1 MFTSA
6 LLVSAFSMMPG
17 TLMAETTGF
26 WTYSVSSDQVTIS
39 EYSGNE
45 SHVVIPATLEGKP
58 VVAIEKAAFSGN
70 SGVQSITIPASVT
83 SIGNMAF
90 VGADNLKMVI
100 AKGSNPA
107 SLGKNVFS
115 SSSMI
120 SNIYVPSDAV
130 DAYKTSWSDYSSLIK
145 VDPAGVTFRD
155 NMSTN
160 GLTYRVNDDYT
171 VTLTGCDGGS
181 SYFEIN
187 SEAYYSDD
195 NGQTSSFQVT
205 AIADGAFGNC
215 SVVKIGIPSSVKKIG
230 SRAFNCSSL
239 KEFFVGQEYNSFDP
253 CEIAD
258 DAFPSGSTF
267 KIYVPSDKVN
277 DYQQAWSSYAN
288 NICALPVGTSV
299 TLGDYDCVYTDYGIY
314 STKLKVVK
322 YNGNS
327 SEVTVP
333 AYITDNMGSSVQ
345 VSDIADEAFANNEN
359 IKTVIFPNDY
369 YSGSSP
375 NRLFYGCSNLSKVV
389 IENNMQ
395 TLYFGSDC
403 FTGSSSDLVIYVP
416 NDKISDYRNL
426 LSGYTVKVNPSSVI
440 ISDAYFSYVMN
451 DDMKSVSVNGLLNS
465 SVSELTIPSTVKLTL
480 DGEEKEY
487 PVTGIE
493 NLGYSSE
500 LNTLT
505 IPASITSIAA
515 NAFSANSSLNTFKM
529 LGKTPATIGENLFF
543 SYVTIMIPVGTLD
556 AYKQAW
562 SQYASLLK
570 EDIAGVAFTVGDY
583 QYKADDNYKISL
595 VKYTGSESTL
605 LVPEFVEKSGG
616 RYSLSAIDANAFAGN
631 TNLTFVSIPS
641 NITSI
646 GDQAFKGCSALA
658 SVAVGCNDTPAT
670 LGTDAFAG
678 CAAELVINVPSAY
691 VDNYKSSWSAYS
703 DKIQASAS
711 GTEFTNGD
719 LHYKILDNL
728 HSVAIVGYDNYN
740 MSSDELE
747 IPASVEYEG
756 KTYMVSTIASNA
768 FNSCSNK
775 VVIPA
780 SVTKIEDNAFDNC
793 YFSFVKLLGTNTE
806 LGISAFN
813 NCNNLNAILVPEVSY
828 DYYEQN
834 PYMTMMS
841 DKLAIEGGEAV
852 LSDEEGL
859 SQLTRKS
866 YFKAGQLSYHR
877 TFAADAQYA
886 TLCLPFDFDPSAVGF
901 EQVYTPMNNVIHF
914 VPASAA
920 TGNEEAGQKEKLI
933 LMLAKHSGGYISA
946 GTPIFVKLG
955 DNKDI
960 NIVSTNDAILNRYN
974 SPMGNT
980 MTVVDW
986 DGTSGLMEQNN
997 NFSIS
1002 YNGTYQSQ
1010 QASSISN
1017 LYTFNS
1023 DGTFGPQT
1031 SGILSPFRMY
1041 LTAYTYSMPMSAYSL
1056 SIGVNDG
1063 GTTGIRELVTTPAY
1077 KVSMSKAIYDLNGR
1091 MVSATGSTK
1100 GLPKG
1105 VYIQNRKKITVE

>member
-1 MFTSA
+1 MLTSA

-17 TLMAETTGF
+17 ILMAETSGY

-39 EYSGNE
+39 DYIGNE

-58 VVAIEKAAFSGN
+58 VVAIGKAAFSEN
-70 SGVQSITIPASVT
+70 PSVQSITIPASVT
-83 SIGNMAF
+83 SIGAMAF
-90 VGADNLKMVI
+90 AGANNLNMVI

-107 SLGKNVFS
+107 PLGTNVFG

-120 SNIYVPSDAV
+120 SNIYVPADAV
-130 DAYKTSWSDYSSLIK
+130 DAYKTSWSDYSSYIK
-145 VDPAGVTFRD
+145 ADPAGVTFRD
-155 NMSTN
+155 NMNMN

-181 SYFEIN
+181 SDLDIN
-187 SEAYYSDD
+187 SEAYYDD

-205 AIADGAFGNC
+205 AIADGAFE
-215 SVVKIGIPSSVKKIG
+215 SSSIVKVGIPSSIKKIG

-239 KEFFVGQEYNSFDP
+239 KEIFVGQEYNSFDP

-258 DAFPSGSTF
+258 DAFPGGSTF
-267 KIYVPSDKVN
+267 KIYVPSDKVS

-288 NICALPVGTSV
+288 NICALPIGTSV
-299 TLGDYDCVYTDYGIY
+299 TFGDYDCVYTDYGIY

-333 AYITDNMGSSVQ
+333 AYIPVNMGSSAQ
-345 VSDIADEAFANNEN
+345 VTDIADEAFANNEN

-369 YSGSSP
+369 SYYGSSP

-389 IENNMQ
+389 IESNMG
-395 TLYFGSDC
+395 TLNFGSDC
-403 FTGSSSDLVIYVP
+403 FVGCSSDLVIYVP
-416 NDKISDYRNL
+416 NDKVSDYRNL
-426 LSGYTVKVNPSSVI
+426 LSGYTVKVNPSSI
-440 ISDAYFSYVMN
+440 NISDANFSYVMN
-451 DDMKSVSVNGLLNS
+451 DDMESVSVNGLSNS

-480 DGEEKEY
+480 DGEEREY
-487 PVTGIE
+487 PVTGIKE
-493 NLGYSSE
+493 LGYSYD

-505 IPASITSIAA
+505 IPENITSISA
-515 NAFSANSSLNTFKM
+515 NAFSSNNNLHTLKV
-529 LGKTPATIGENLFF
+529 LGKTPAAIGENLFNTN
-543 SYVTIMIPVGTLD
+543 VTIVIPVGTFD

-562 SQYASLLK
+562 SQYAYCLK
-570 EDIAGVAFTVGDY
+570 EDIAGTAFTVGDY
-583 QYKADDNYKISL
+583 QYKADENYNITL

-605 LVPEFVEKSGG
+605 LVPESVEKGG
-616 RYSLSAIDANAFAGN
+616 GKYSLSAIDANAFAGN
-631 TNLTFVSIPS
+631 TNLTFVCIPS

-658 SVAVGCNDTPAT
+658 SVAVVCNGTPAT

-678 CAAELVINVPSAY
+678 CAAGLVINVPSAY
-691 VDNYKSSWSAYS
+691 VDSYKSNWSAYS
-703 DKIQASAS
+703 DKIQASAA
-711 GTEFTNGD
+711 GTEFANGE

-728 HSVAIVGYDNYN
+728 HSVAIVGYDNYS
-740 MSSDELE
+740 MSSGDLE

-756 KTYMVSTIASNA
+756 KTYTVSTIAGNA
-768 FNSCSNK
+768 FNSCYNK

-806 LGISAFN
+806 LGSSSFN
-813 NCNNLNAILVPEVSY
+813 GCYNLRAILVPELSY

-834 PYMTMMS
+834 AYMIS
-841 DKLAIEGGEAV
+841 DKIAIEGDETV
-852 LSDEEGL
+852 LSDKEGL
-859 SQLTRKS
+859 SQLARNS

-886 TLCLPFDFDPSAVGF
+886 TLCLPFDFDPSTAGF
-901 EQVYTPMNNVIHF
+901 EQVYTPMNNIIHF

-933 LMLAKHSGGYISA
+933 LMLAKYSGGYISA
-946 GTPIFVKLG
+946 GTPVFVKLG
-955 DNKDI
+955 DNKNI
-960 NIVSTNDAILNRYN
+960 NIVSTNDAILNRNN
-974 SPMGNT
+974 SPMGNS

-997 NFSIS
+997 TFSIN
-1002 YNGTYQSQ
+1002 YNGTYESRE
-1010 QASSISN
+1010 ASSISN

-1031 SGILSPFRMY
+1031 SGTLSPFRMY
-1041 LTAYTYSMPMSAYSL
+1041 LTVYTYSMPMSAYSL

-1091 MVSATGSTK
+1091 MVSATGSTES
-1100 GLPKG
+1100 LPKG
-1105 VYIQNRKKITVE
+1105 VYIQNHKKIIVE

>member
-1 MFTSA
+1 MLTSA

-39 EYSGNE
+39 DYSGNE

-58 VVAIEKAAFSGN
+58 VVAIGKAAFSDN
-70 SGVQSITIPASVT
+70 SGVQSITIPASVS

-90 VGADNLKMVI
+90 VGANNLNMVI

-115 SSSMI
+115 SPSMI
-120 SNIYVPSDAV
+120 SNIYVPADAV
-130 DAYKTSWSDYSSLIK
+130 DAYKTSWSDYSSYIK
-145 VDPAGVTFRD
+145 ADPAGVTFRD
-155 NMSTN
+155 NMNMN

-181 SYFEIN
+181 SDLDIN
-187 SEAYYSDD
+187 SVAYYDD

-205 AIADGAFGNC
+205 AIADGAFE
-215 SVVKIGIPSSVKKIG
+215 SSSIVRVGIPSSIKKIG

-239 KEFFVGQEYNSFDP
+239 KVIFVGQEYNSFDP

-277 DYQQAWSSYAN
+277 DYQKAWSSYAN
-288 NICALPVGTSV
+288 NICALPIGTSV
-299 TLGDYDCVYTDYGIY
+299 TLGDYDCVYTDYGVY
-314 STKLKVVK
+314 NTKLKIVK
-322 YNGNS
+322 YNGSS

-345 VSDIADEAFANNEN
+345 VTGFADEAFANNKN
-359 IKTVIFPNDY
+359 IKAVTFSGNY
-369 YSGSSP
+369 YYEIGSA

-389 IENNMQ
+389 IESNMQ

-403 FTGSSSDLVIYVP
+403 FTGCSSDLVIYVP
-416 NDKISDYRNL
+416 NDYVSDYRNL
-426 LSGYTVKVNPSSVI
+426 LSGYTVKVNPSSI
-440 ISDAYFSYVMN
+440 NISDANFNYVMN
-451 DDMKSVSVNGLLNS
+451 DDMESVSVNGLSNS

-480 DGEEKEY
+480 DGEEREY
-487 PVTGIE
+487 PVTGIKD
-493 NLGYSSE
+493 LGNSSD

-505 IPASITSIAA
+505 IPESITSIAT
-515 NAFSANSSLNTFKM
+515 NAFSDNYNLNTFKV
-529 LGKTPATIGENLFF
+529 LGKTPATIGENLFNF
-543 SYVTIMIPVGTLD
+543 SYVTIMIPEGTLD

-562 SQYASLLK
+562 SQYANCLK
-570 EDIAGVAFTVGDY
+570 EDIAGVTFTVGDY
-583 QYKADDNYKISL
+583 QYKADDNYNITL

-605 LVPEFVEKSGG
+605 LVPGSVEKGG
-616 RYSLSAIDANAFAGN
+616 GKYSLSAIDANAFAGN

-641 NITSI
+641 SITSI

-658 SVAVGCNDTPAT
+658 SVAVACNGTPAT

-678 CAAELVINVPSAY
+678 CAAGLVINVPSAY

-703 DKIQASAS
+703 DKIQTSAS
-711 GTEFTNGD
+711 GTEFTNGE

-756 KTYMVSTIASNA
+756 KTYMVSTIARNA
-768 FNSCSNK
+768 FNSCYNK

-780 SVTKIEDNAFDNC
+780 SVTKIEDNAFDHC

-806 LGISAFN
+806 LGSSAFN
-813 NCNNLNAILVPEVSY
+813 RCYKLKAILVPEVSY

-834 PYMTMMS
+834 AYMIGSMIS
-841 DKLAIEGGEAV
+841 DKIMIEGGETV

-859 SQLTRKS
+859 SQLTRKA

-877 TFAADAQYA
+877 TFAANAQYA
-886 TLCLPFDFDPSAVGF
+886 TLCLPFDFDPFG
-901 EQVYTPMNNVIHF
+901 
-914 VPASAA
+914 
-920 TGNEEAGQKEKLI
+920 
-933 LMLAKHSGGYISA
+933 
-946 GTPIFVKLG
+946 
-955 DNKDI
+955 
-960 NIVSTNDAILNRYN
+960 
-974 SPMGNT
+974 
-980 MTVVDW
+980 
-986 DGTSGLMEQNN
+986 SGLR
-997 NFSIS
+997 SGLY
-1002 YNGTYQSQ
+1002 YN
-1010 QASSISN
+1010 
-1017 LYTFNS
+1017 
-1023 DGTFGPQT
+1023 
-1031 SGILSPFRMY
+1031 
-1041 LTAYTYSMPMSAYSL
+1041 
-1056 SIGVNDG
+1056 
-1063 GTTGIRELVTTPAY
+1063 E
-1077 KVSMSKAIYDLNGR
+1077 
-1091 MVSATGSTK
+1091 
-1100 GLPKG
+1100 
-1105 VYIQNRKKITVE
+1105 